1 MSNDPI
7 ASPAPGAASSAGA
20 GPGERADDERA
31 LFRLLAGWSAGEGP
45 FGGPALKAS
54 VLPGPYGRGPWDH
67 GLLHGGPVG
76 GLAGWAAEQAVPAAD
91 GLLCCRLTVELLS
104 GVPAMEPI
112 EVTATV
118 VKPGRRSRAVDV
130 TATSGG
136 RAVMRATSQWVLPS
150 AGWDTPAGPA
160 PARPVGPSDP
170 SLNPEVD
177 YPRPEFNCD
186 AAELRFVSGSTESS
200 GPAVVWARLTSPLMA
215 GQPLTPLVMAA
226 TVADLAAAAG
236 WEHEPDQPA
245 FINPDLSLHLNRY
258 PQGPWICIDARN
270 HRSAGAVAFNEATFS
285 DDRGPF
291 GRVLQS
297 LVEAPGTI
305 QSLAP

>member
-1 MSNDPI
+1 MSDGPT
-7 ASPAPGAASSAGA
+7 ASPAPGAATGA
-20 GPGERADDERA
+20 GPGERSDDERA
-31 LFRLLAGWSAGEGP
+31 LFRPLAIRREPGAPAGS
-45 FGGPALKAS
+45 PALEAT

-76 GLAGWAAEQAVPAAD
+76 GLAGWAAEQAVPATD

-104 GVPAMEPI
+104 GVPLQPI

-118 VKPGRRSRAVDV
+118 AKPGRRSRAVDV
-130 TATSGG
+130 VATCGG
-136 RAVMRATSQWVLPS
+136 RTVMRATSQWVLPS
-150 AGWDTPAGPA
+150 AGWDTPTPA
-160 PARPVGPSDP
+160 PPARPPAPSDP
-170 SLNPEVD
+170 SLNTEVD
-177 YPRPEFNCD
+177 YPRPGFNCD

-215 GQPLTPLVMAA
+215 GEPLTPLVMTA
-226 TVADLAAAAG
+226 TVGDLAAAAG

-245 FINPDLSLHLNRY
+245 FINPDISLHLNRY
-258 PQGPWICIDARN
+258 PAGPWICIDARN

-297 LVEAPGTI
+297 LVEAPNAI